1 MSPFLGLN
9 KTAGWGT
16 YLLRTQ
22 LNPSTNVLA
31 LPSTVVPMGL
41 PQWPSF
47 SLSHV
52 LVIFLLKMKLN
63 LPICIF

>member
-1 MSPFLGLN
+1 MSPFLGMN

-22 LNPSTNVLA
+22 LNPSDNVLA
-31 LPSTVVPMGL
+31 LPSTIVPMAS

-47 SLSHV
+47 SHSHV

>member
-1 MSPFLGLN
+1 MSPFLGMN
-9 KTAGWGT
+9 KTAGCGT

-31 LPSTVVPMGL
+31 LPSTIVPMAL

-47 SLSHV
+47 SRHV
-52 LVIFLLKMKLN
+52 LVIFFTKN
-63 LPICIF
+63 ET